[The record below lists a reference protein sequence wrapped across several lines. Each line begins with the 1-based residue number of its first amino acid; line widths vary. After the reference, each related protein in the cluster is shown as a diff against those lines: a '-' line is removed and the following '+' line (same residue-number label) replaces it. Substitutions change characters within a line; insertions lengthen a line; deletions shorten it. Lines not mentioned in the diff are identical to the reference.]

1 MWDALRAFR
10 RNGYDAGIEREPTR
24 NRSER
29 HMKNAAGMFVIATV
43 ALACAGLALTASPA
57 EARSKSGSAVSK
69 SSSGGMTGRASTTRS
84 GAKTPAK
91 GATKGTTKGLSGTD
105 LGSGR

>member
-10 RNGYDAGIEREPTR
+10 RNGYDADMEREPTR

-43 ALACAGLALTASPA
+43 AVACAGLALTASPA
-57 EARSKSGSAVSK
+57 EARSKSGSSVSK
-69 SSSGGMTGRASTTRS
+69 SSSGSSMTGRASTTRS

-91 GATKGTTKGLSGTD
+91 GASKTKGLSGTD